1 MAGTEIHA
9 DTDADIDKN
18 GSENNHA
25 DIDIERFV
33 IFFYLCHKILSVTRG
48 TVFVPLLLF
57 IYVLFKEKAPDV
69 CPELYVFQ
77 RETIMFD
84 FTASGKSAS
93 SAETLT
99 TKSTPNLLLI
109 LSNFLTAEAISFA
122 SAFAI
127 FKKLSKYICCKS

>member
-9 DTDADIDKN
+9 DTDTDIDEN

-33 IFFYLCHKILSVTRG
+33 IFFYLCHKILSVTGG
-48 TVFVPLLLF
+48 TVFCTVVTFINVLF
-57 IYVLFKEKAPDV
+57 IEKAPETH
-69 CPELYVFQ
+69 PELYVFQ

-84 FTASGKSAS
+84 FTASGKSSS

-109 LSNFLTAEAISFA
+109 LSNFSTTEAIPFA